1 MNAAA
6 KLLASMR
13 RNPLDWQ
20 IGDLQ
25 AVARQNNLDW
35 RHQKSSHCV
44 FIRDDGRTLSVPA
57 HRPIKPIYVRKFV
70 DLIDGAWNMN
80 KLNDYPFEVR
90 PLSAEEGGG
99 YLISFPDFAECISDG
114 ETVDEA
120 VENGRDAIK
129 ATIAALKAKKLPVP
143 APNSG
148 GVASGK
154 FVARVPKTVHAQLA
168 TRARAEGV
176 SLNALVL
183 TFIAQGLG
191 SAGAKAAA
199 KRAV

>member
-1 MNAAA
+1 MS
-6 KLLASMR
+6 KL
-13 RNPLDWQ
+13 
-20 IGDLQ
+20 
-25 AVARQNNLDW
+25 
-35 RHQKSSHCV
+35 
-44 FIRDDGRTLSVPA
+44 T
-57 HRPIKPIYVRKFV
+57 
-70 DLIDGAWNMN
+70 
-80 KLNDYPFEVR
+80 DYPFEVR
-90 PLSAEEGGG
+90 PLASEEGGG

-114 ETVDEA
+114 ESVDGA
-120 VENGRDAIK
+120 IENGRDALK
-129 ATIAALKAKKLPVP
+129 ATIAALKSKKLPVP

-191 SAGAKAAA
+191 GSGSKTRARGAA
-199 KRAV
+199 

>member
-1 MNAAA
+1 M
-6 KLLASMR
+6 S
-13 RNPLDWQ
+13 
-20 IGDLQ
+20 
-25 AVARQNNLDW
+25 
-35 RHQKSSHCV
+35 
-44 FIRDDGRTLSVPA
+44 
-57 HRPIKPIYVRKFV
+57 
-70 DLIDGAWNMN
+70 

-120 VENGRDAIK
+120 VENGRDALK
-129 ATIAALKAKKLPVP
+129 ATVAALKAKKLPVP

-191 SAGAKAAA
+191 STGGRAAA

>member
-1 MNAAA
+1 MS
-6 KLLASMR
+6 KL
-13 RNPLDWQ
+13 
-20 IGDLQ
+20 
-25 AVARQNNLDW
+25 
-35 RHQKSSHCV
+35 
-44 FIRDDGRTLSVPA
+44 T
-57 HRPIKPIYVRKFV
+57 
-70 DLIDGAWNMN
+70 
-80 KLNDYPFEVR
+80 DYPFEVR
-90 PLSAEEGGG
+90 PLAEDEGGG

-120 VENGRDAIK
+120 VENGRDALK
-129 ATIAALKAKKLPVP
+129 ATIAALKAKKFSVP

-191 SAGAKAAA
+191 SGNVKARAKSAA
-199 KRAV
+199 